1 MASTPQVA
9 RKSTS
14 IDMTPMVDLAF
25 LLLTFFM
32 LTTKFKPQEAVEV
45 TTPTSI
51 SEVALPREDVMII
64 TVGKDGKVFF
74 GVESKFDREKMI
86 RRMMEE
92 YKLDLSPEEVNTFSI
107 MPNVGMP
114 VGNIKQWLSSD
125 DNLKNFTQPG
135 VPCDSTNNEL
145 ARWIVNARLS
155 NTKLRIAIKADEG
168 TPYTRIKEVINT
180 LQDKNINKFN
190 LITGKE
196 ADQVI
201 DPSKM

>member
-92 YKLDLSPEEVNTFSI
+92 IGRAHV
-107 MPNVGMP
+107 
-114 VGNIKQWLSSD
+114 
-125 DNLKNFTQPG
+125 
-135 VPCDSTNNEL
+135 
-145 ARWIVNARLS
+145 
-155 NTKLRIAIKADEG
+155 
-168 TPYTRIKEVINT
+168 
-180 LQDKNINKFN
+180 
-190 LITGKE
+190 
-196 ADQVI
+196 
-201 DPSKM
+201 